1 MGIVAWLL
9 MGLIAGVLAKL
20 ILPGKG
26 PSGWIYTIGLG
37 ILGAIVGGFIGHAL
51 GWGTVNDFHPGSIA
65 LAVGGSV
72 LVLFVYDRFLKK

>member
-1 MGIVAWLL
+1 MGILSWLL
-9 MGLIAGVLAKL
+9 MGLIAGVLAKF

-26 PSGWIYTIGLG
+26 PSGWVLTIVLG
-37 ILGAIVGGFIGHAL
+37 IVGAVVGGLIGQAL
-51 GWGTVNDFHPGSIA
+51 NWGTVNDFHPGSIA